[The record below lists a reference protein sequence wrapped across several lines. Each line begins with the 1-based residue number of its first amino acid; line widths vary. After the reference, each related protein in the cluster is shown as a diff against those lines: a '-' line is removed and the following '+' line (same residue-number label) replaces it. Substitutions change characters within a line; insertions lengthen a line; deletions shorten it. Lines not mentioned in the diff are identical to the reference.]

1 MTAAALI
8 CAGEVV
14 HVRLRTHYHRLRYRV
29 FALMV
34 DVDALDHVARGSRL
48 FSYNQ
53 AGVVSLHDRDYGAG
67 DGTPIAVQAR
77 RVLADNG
84 LPHATARVRLLTY
97 PRIFGYSFN
106 PLSVYFGYDSAGEL
120 AGVIYEVSNTVGERT
135 SYVVPAG
142 AACDGVYAQA
152 CRKQMYVS
160 PFTPAAVDYG
170 FRLRP
175 PGDDVL
181 VGVLLTDPAGPI
193 LRAHFRADARPLSD
207 RRLAGAL
214 LRHPLLTVKVIAA
227 IHWEALRL
235 WIKGVPV
242 VQRHRSPRYSIL
254 SNAVDRRG

>member
-1 MTAAALI
+1 MTAEALI

-14 HVRLRTHYHRLRYRV
+14 HVRLRARHHRLRYHV

-48 FSYNQ
+48 FSYNR

-77 RVLADNG
+77 RVLADHG

-97 PRIFGYSFN
+97 PRVFGYTFN
-106 PLSVYFGYDSAGEL
+106 PLSVYFGYDAAGEL

-135 SYVVPAG
+135 SYVMPAG

-152 CRKQMYVS
+152 CRKHMYVS

-181 VGVLLTDPAGPI
+181 VGVLLTDTAGPI
-193 LRAHFRADARPLSD
+193 LRAHFRAEARPFGDLGLI
-207 RRLAGAL
+207 RVL
-214 LRHPLLTVKVIAA
+214 LGHPLLTLKVIGA

-235 WIKGVPV
+235 WFKGVPV
-242 VQRHRSPRYSIL
+242 VQRHRSPRYSVL
-254 SNAVDRRG
+254 SNGVDRRG